1 MVQSTNSQAAI
12 ETMDYYDLLEVNRT
26 ATASDIRKAYRKLA
40 LKWHP
45 DKNPDQLVISL
56 SIVFV
61 FGSKIK
67 ICNIKYFNIFF
78 TFIPTFF

>member
-1 MVQSTNSQAAI
+1 MVQSTNSEA
-12 ETMDYYDLLEVNRT
+12 ETETIDYYDLLEVNRT

-56 SIVFV
+56 NIVFV
-61 FGSKIK
+61 FRLKMLLIA
-67 ICNIKYFNIFF
+67 I
-78 TFIPTFF
+78 